1 MEKRDLLGYA
11 RSKTTLPLCT
21 FYEEAF
27 EGHVPL
33 KKKKEQLRKETGS
46 NRSEGHHQDE
56 EVLFNIDSHATG

>member
-33 KKKKEQLRKETGS
+33 KKKEQIRKETGS